1 MQAKVFYTNEPES
14 VKYCQLPDGSADV
27 WLRKNIHLEA
37 VHGREGDELAW
48 TANEVAVNTRLEFM
62 DVVANSDEIY
72 EEGAADPPTEY
83 TAAER
88 LDALEAVVI
97 ELLEVLG

>member
-1 MQAKVFYTNEPES
+1 MQEKVFYTSEPEQI
-14 VKYCQLPDGSADV
+14 KYCQLPDGSADV

-48 TANEVAVNTRLEFM
+48 TADEVAVNTRLEFM
-62 DVVANSDEIY
+62 DVVANFDEIY
-72 EEGAADPPTEY
+72 EEGAAEPPVEY
-83 TAAER
+83 SVAER
-88 LDALEAVVI
+88 LDAIEDVLV

>member
-1 MQAKVFYTNEPES
+1 MQVKVFYTSEPES

-27 WLRKNIHLEA
+27 WLRKNIHQEPA
-37 VHGREGDELAW
+37 QGGDGEELTWA
-48 TANEVAVNTRLEFM
+48 ADEVAVNTRMEFVDVLENF
-62 DVVANSDEIY
+62 DEIY
-72 EEGAADPPTEY
+72 EEGAADPPAEY